1 MGRKILYRKIQPTR
15 CDYVGPESL
24 DETMNLAE
32 KSSKRPLSVTVAIG
46 ILIFNAVL
54 MLIWWAV
61 QPDQIVSN
69 GSQVFFVTLWL
80 MMAGLLYIG
89 SGWVRYASIVLAL
102 LFVFAWYNT
111 GDTNTDNIGT
121 ISAKVL
127 AVIATALLFLPQ
139 SHRWFRWVYR
149 TELEKEREEA
159 DKRKAQ
165 AS

>member
-1 MGRKILYRKIQPTR
+1 
-15 CDYVGPESL
+15 
-24 DETMNLAE
+24 MNLAE

>member
-1 MGRKILYRKIQPTR
+1 
-15 CDYVGPESL
+15 
-24 DETMNLAE
+24 MNLAE

-54 MLIWWAV
+54 MLTWWAV
-61 QPDQIVSN
+61 QPEQIVSN
-69 GSQVFFVTLWL
+69 GSQVFFMTLWL

-89 SGWVRYASIVLAL
+89 SGWVRYAAIVLSL

-111 GDTNTDNIGT
+111 GDSNTDNLGT

-149 TELEKEREEA
+149 TELEKERGEA